1 VRGVSEPGTEPG
13 TEPTEVADDPGVA
26 DEVGVADCRRA
37 AVETGGMESDP
48 VSDTPPYA
56 SRRDVVTGGMES
68 DPIDEPGRC
77 GPS

>member
-1 VRGVSEPGTEPG
+1 VSESGTEAA
-13 TEPTEVADDPGVA
+13 EAA
-26 DEVGVADCRRA
+26 DERSAADERGATDERRA

-68 DPIDEPGRC
+68 DPIDEPDGT
-77 GPS
+77 GSS